1 MIDSLCF
8 DVKKPESG
16 FGKVTMLLYGVPK
29 VGKSTFCSRIE
40 DHFFIATE
48 PGISHLETRSQ
59 RVNTFEDLKRTIE
72 LLSQNRDKF
81 KTVVIDTADK
91 MCDMIERAILEKY
104 AVKSLNDLG
113 YGKGSALFKNT
124 LKEMLDSL
132 VALDC
137 GIVFVSHCETVDFE
151 TPTGSIKKW
160 SPSLG
165 KDARRLIIPL
175 VDVIGFAE
183 CEYVI
188 ENGKPKDSR
197 ILHFAPSKT
206 WEAGDRTR
214 KLPPVIPLKYSVFKG
229 FFERSDKNTPENK
242 TSTATM
248 PSNMEVKNG

>member
-1 MIDSLCF
+1 MIEKLSF
-8 DVKKPESG
+8 DLKKPEEG
-16 FGKVTMLLYGVPK
+16 FQKVTMLIYGVPK

-59 RVNTFEDLKRTIE
+59 RVNSFDELKRTIE
-72 LLSQNRDKF
+72 LLAQNRDKF

-91 MCDMIERAILEKY
+91 MCDMIERSILEKY

-113 YGKGSALFKNT
+113 YGKGTALFKNT
-124 LKEMLDSL
+124 LKETLDSL
-132 VALDC
+132 VSMDC
-137 GIVFVSHCETVDFE
+137 GLVFISHCETVDFE

-160 SPSLG
+160 GPSLS
-165 KDARRLIIPL
+165 KDARRLIGPL
-175 VDVIGFAE
+175 VDIIGFAE

-197 ILHFAPSKT
+197 ILHLAPSKT

-214 KLPPVIPLKYSVFKG
+214 KLPPVIPFKYAVFKS
-229 FFERSDKNTPENK
+229 FFDRKEQKPGECQDVKQDSKQET
-242 TSTATM
+242 
-248 PSNMEVKNG
+248 KNG